1 MNRAFFLST
10 CILLFYYY
18 TFVCFCLL
26 ILFFS
31 TRVSINFRFSLY
43 VLLWNAKSIGTIVD
57 HFPIQYTW
65 FPVILRFCCLLLW
78 IFNAESFC
86 FCAVRY
92 TRIEWN
98 FQNKIVN
105 KITWKITKKFMH
117 IEYKYSI
124 SNIIHS
130 KKDLNYLILISDR
143 FFFGIDNTFQ
153 LIYTNFFSMKLYISA
168 ILFFFLFGYHVISF
182 FNFNPN

>member
-1 MNRAFFLST
+1 
-10 CILLFYYY
+10 
-18 TFVCFCLL
+18 
-26 ILFFS
+26 
-31 TRVSINFRFSLY
+31 
-43 VLLWNAKSIGTIVD
+43 
-57 HFPIQYTW
+57 
-65 FPVILRFCCLLLW
+65 
-78 IFNAESFC
+78 
-86 FCAVRY
+86 
-92 TRIEWN
+92 
-98 FQNKIVN
+98 
-105 KITWKITKKFMH
+105 MH

-153 LIYTNFFSMKLYISA
+153 LIYTNFFPMKFYISA